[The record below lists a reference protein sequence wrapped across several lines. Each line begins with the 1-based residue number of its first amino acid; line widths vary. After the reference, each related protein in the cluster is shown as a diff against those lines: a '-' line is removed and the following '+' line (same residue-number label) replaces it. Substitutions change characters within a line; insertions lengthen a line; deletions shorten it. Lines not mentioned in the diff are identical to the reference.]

1 MTGQQLLLSFLLA
14 ISLSSCAVFDVV
26 KDTRPERF
34 ESKGLNKYS
43 IFDLQSK
50 ELLNVQAPLI
60 KPVVAVYPTSFLD
73 QTGQRKSNSE
83 FAMFSSAITQAPH
96 TILLRKYNTS

>member
-1 MTGQQLLLSFLLA
+1 MIELRLLLNCLLV

-26 KDTRPERF
+26 KDTRPVRF

-50 ELLNVQAPLI
+50 QLLYVQAPII
-60 KPVVAVYPTSFLD
+60 KPVVAVYPTAFTD

-83 FAMFSSAITQAPH
+83 FALFSSAITPVSYTH
-96 TILLRKYNTS
+96 LRAHET